1 MRGKDHAG
9 VFITVSKLL
18 EVHPKNV
25 IVTGSQ
31 GADISRVSLLLEQQ
45 GWLVSYPGQDL
56 DVFDGARYKRWGFNV
71 EVDRIHQ
78 ALDGDNTANF
88 SDNLPDYYDIP
99 YPGPREY
106 IAQFEGRAAVISSY
120 CIAPRLD
127 MWKAVSDIVVEVKAS
142 QEEDK
147 KSYLSY
153 KVPESLIETIRDY
166 QLNKLSTH
174 LKLFPKVFT
183 ITNAEVKDGR
193 FDVLSNFLNSVF

>member
-1 MRGKDHAG
+1 M
-9 VFITVSKLL
+9 SKLL

-25 IVTGSQ
+25 IVTGTM
-31 GADISRVSLLLEQQ
+31 GANLSKVALLLEQQ

-56 DVFDGARYKRWGFNV
+56 DVSDGARYKRWGFNI
-71 EVDRIHQ
+71 EIDRIHQ
-78 ALDGDNTANF
+78 VLDEDNSFSF

-106 IAQFEGRAAVISSY
+106 IDQFKGRPAVISSH
-120 CIAPRLD
+120 CMAPRLD
-127 MWKAVSDIVVEVKAS
+127 MWREVAAIVVEVKAS

-153 KVPESLIETIRDY
+153 KVPESLTETIRDY
-166 QLNKLSTH
+166 QLNKLAGH

-183 ITNAEVKDGR
+183 MTNAEVKDNR

>member
-1 MRGKDHAG
+1 M
-9 VFITVSKLL
+9 SKLL

-25 IVTGSQ
+25 IVTGTM
-31 GADISRVSLLLEQQ
+31 GANLSKVALLLEQQ

-56 DVFDGARYKRWGFNV
+56 DVSDGARYKRWGFNI
-71 EVDRIHQ
+71 EIDRIHQ
-78 ALDGDNTANF
+78 VLDEDNSFIF

-106 IAQFEGRAAVISSY
+106 IDQFKSRPAVISSH
-120 CIAPRLD
+120 CMAPRLD
-127 MWKAVSDIVVEVKAS
+127 MWREVAAIVVEVKAS

-147 KSYLSY
+147 KGYLGY

-166 QLNKLSTH
+166 QLNKLAGH

-183 ITNAEVKDGR
+183 MTNAEVKDSR